1 MTFARLRDIINMLT
15 PEQLSQS
22 VQVLTGGRMVN
33 IDQVESFRGDIDLAG
48 KFGANPKQVFLTNN
62 KEL

>member
-1 MTFARLRDIINMLT
+1 MTFARLRDVINMLT

-48 KFGANPKQVFLTNN
+48 KLGANPKQVFLTNN
-62 KEL
+62 KEI

>member
-1 MTFARLRDIINMLT
+1 MLT

>member
-1 MTFARLRDIINMLT
+1 MTFARLRDIINMLN

-22 VQVLTGGRMVN
+22 VQVLAGGKMIN
-33 IDQVESFRGDIDLAG
+33 IDQVESFRGDIDLAS

>member
-22 VQVLTGGRMVN
+22 VQVLTGGKMVN
-33 IDQVESFRGDIDLAG
+33 VDQIESFRGDVDLAG
-48 KFGANPKQVFLTNN
+48 KYGANPRQIFLTNN

>member
-1 MTFARLRDIINMLT
+1 MLN

-22 VQVLTGGRMVN
+22 VQVLAGGKMIN
-33 IDQVESFRGDIDLAG
+33 IDQVESFRGDIDLAS